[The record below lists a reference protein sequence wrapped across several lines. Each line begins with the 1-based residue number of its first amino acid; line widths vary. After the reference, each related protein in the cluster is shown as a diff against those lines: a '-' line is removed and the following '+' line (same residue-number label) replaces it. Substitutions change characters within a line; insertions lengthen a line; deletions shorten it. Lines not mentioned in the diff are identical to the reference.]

1 MSDID
6 NDDIPMAQCGACDS
20 IVPLDSESCP
30 ECGISFSGVTDE
42 QLGECGACSAIIPI
56 DSESCPECGASFVE
70 VPETDVVQESA
81 ITGDSQEIADNVVVA
96 APAMAIDPIDD
107 STHGQDRQTDVE
119 VRADMDAEESIPEA
133 SNEIYEDVP
142 EVEDLPEVETIEL
155 SQSIEAVVEQEVDT
169 TVEEQVHFEAEEESE
184 DIDVEEVDIAP
195 IVTTTVVD
203 EAKDDD
209 TIVEDSTVDDD
220 SATEVNV
227 SETQDEAAISEEID
241 DHVDELS
248 DEDDISTEALLEE
261 LQDDEDT
268 TEGDLETDSEL
279 EQETTEDESASENVE
294 EAVEEATVVM
304 AFENLALAIA
314 GTGMTAGEVFGEM
327 DTSEDNLID
336 APELQKGIK
345 KIAGEKMSP
354 KEVTAILN
362 YLDKDGDRRVNPNEL
377 VQALDDLRIGIKP
390 GKLPKVK
397 TFPSPMQKFLMGKKA
412 NDIFYPIAYFLM
424 VTFIGLWVVNGMGLL
439 VDGTG
444 GTVVYEGGVD
454 QWGGEIREGNWNLC
468 QSDALDE
475 MIDPCQGTVV
485 VGETYPCDPALDANK
500 CENSLTPFSG
510 ENGASSMPAGFYSD
524 GIFMIILGVIGLCA
538 IAYLHLVYAKSL
550 REKVKKLSGKSE
562 EEDEE
567 DVDEDGIEEESAED
581 EEEIEEDDEEE
592 FEDDD
597 DEEFE
602 DDDDE
607 EFEDDDDEDEDIDIG
622 DWIGL
627 ELDGKEY
634 FGEIVEFDD
643 DEGTVTI
650 ETEDGDEITGDQD
663 DMFIDEDDE

>member
-1 MSDID
+1 M
-6 NDDIPMAQCGACDS
+6 
-20 IVPLDSESCP
+20 
-30 ECGISFSGVTDE
+30 F
-42 QLGECGACSAIIPI
+42 
-56 DSESCPECGASFVE
+56 
-70 VPETDVVQESA
+70 
-81 ITGDSQEIADNVVVA
+81 
-96 APAMAIDPIDD
+96 
-107 STHGQDRQTDVE
+107 
-119 VRADMDAEESIPEA
+119 
-133 SNEIYEDVP
+133 

-397 TFPSPMQKFLMGKKA
+397 TFPSPMQ
-412 NDIFYPIAYFLM
+412 
-424 VTFIGLWVVNGMGLL
+424 
-439 VDGTG
+439 
-444 GTVVYEGGVD
+444 
-454 QWGGEIREGNWNLC
+454 
-468 QSDALDE
+468 
-475 MIDPCQGTVV
+475 
-485 VGETYPCDPALDANK
+485 
-500 CENSLTPFSG
+500 NS
-510 ENGASSMPAGFYSD
+510 
-524 GIFMIILGVIGLCA
+524 
-538 IAYLHLVYAKSL
+538 
-550 REKVKKLSGKSE
+550 
-562 EEDEE
+562 
-567 DVDEDGIEEESAED
+567 
-581 EEEIEEDDEEE
+581 
-592 FEDDD
+592 
-597 DEEFE
+597 
-602 DDDDE
+602 
-607 EFEDDDDEDEDIDIG
+607 
-622 DWIGL
+622 
-627 ELDGKEY
+627 
-634 FGEIVEFDD
+634 
-643 DEGTVTI
+643 
-650 ETEDGDEITGDQD
+650 
-663 DMFIDEDDE
+663 

>member
-1 MSDID
+1 M
-6 NDDIPMAQCGACDS
+6 
-20 IVPLDSESCP
+20 
-30 ECGISFSGVTDE
+30 
-42 QLGECGACSAIIPI
+42 
-56 DSESCPECGASFVE
+56 
-70 VPETDVVQESA
+70 
-81 ITGDSQEIADNVVVA
+81 
-96 APAMAIDPIDD
+96 
-107 STHGQDRQTDVE
+107 
-119 VRADMDAEESIPEA
+119 
-133 SNEIYEDVP
+133 
-142 EVEDLPEVETIEL
+142 
-155 SQSIEAVVEQEVDT
+155 
-169 TVEEQVHFEAEEESE
+169 
-184 DIDVEEVDIAP
+184 
-195 IVTTTVVD
+195 
-203 EAKDDD
+203 
-209 TIVEDSTVDDD
+209 
-220 SATEVNV
+220 
-227 SETQDEAAISEEID
+227 
-241 DHVDELS
+241 
-248 DEDDISTEALLEE
+248 LEE
-261 LQDDEDT
+261 LQDDEDA
-268 TEGDLETDSEL
+268 TEGDLETDSGL
-279 EQETTEDESASENVE
+279 DQETSDEESTSENVE
-294 EAVEEATVVM
+294 DAVEETTVVM

-336 APELQKGIK
+336 APELQKGIQ

-397 TFPSPMQKFLMGKKA
+397 TFPSPLQKFLMGKKA

-475 MIDPCQGTVV
+475 MIDPCQGTVA

-524 GIFMIILGVIGLCA
+524 GIFMIILGVIGLCVT
-538 IAYLHLVYAKSL
+538 AYLHLVYAKSL
-550 REKVKKLSGKSE
+550 KEKVKKLKGKSKEENE
-562 EEDEE
+562 EEDI
-567 DVDEDGIEEESAED
+567 DEDEIEEESAED

-597 DEEFE
+597 GEEFE

>member
-1 MSDID
+1 M
-6 NDDIPMAQCGACDS
+6 NPAPN
-20 IVPLDSESCP
+20 V
-30 ECGISFSGVTDE
+30 GISFSGVTDE

-70 VPETDVVQESA
+70 APETDDVQDNT
-81 ITGDSQEIADNVVVA
+81 IIDDSQEIAEDVVVA
-96 APAMAIDPIDD
+96 APAVAIESIDD
-107 STHGQDRQTDVE
+107 STHDQDQQTDVE
-119 VRADMDAEESIPEA
+119 VSEDMDTEESIPEA
-133 SNEIYEDVP
+133 SNENYEDVP
-142 EVEDLPEVETIEL
+142 EVEDLPEVEVIDI
-155 SQSIEAVVEQEVDT
+155 SQSTEAVVEQEVDT
-169 TVEEQVHFEAEEESE
+169 TVEEQAHVEAEEESE

-220 SATEVNV
+220 SATEVDAM
-227 SETQDEAAISEEID
+227 ETQEECAISEEID
-241 DHVDELS
+241 DHIDELS
-248 DEDDISTEALLEE
+248 DEDDVSTEALLEE
-261 LQDDEDT
+261 LQDDEDA

-279 EQETTEDESASENVE
+279 DQETSEDDSTPENVE
-294 EAVEEATVVM
+294 EAVEETTVVM

-397 TFPSPMQKFLMGKKA
+397 TFPSPLQKFLMGKKA

-550 REKVKKLSGKSE
+550 KEKVKKLKGKSE

-567 DVDEDGIEEESAED
+567 DIDEDEIEEESAED
-581 EEEIEEDDEEE
+581 EEEIEEE
-592 FEDDD
+592 
-597 DEEFE
+597 
-602 DDDDE
+602 
-607 EFEDDDDEDEDIDIG
+607 
-622 DWIGL
+622 
-627 ELDGKEY
+627 
-634 FGEIVEFDD
+634 
-643 DEGTVTI
+643 
-650 ETEDGDEITGDQD
+650 
-663 DMFIDEDDE
+663 

>member
-1 MSDID
+1 M
-6 NDDIPMAQCGACDS
+6 
-20 IVPLDSESCP
+20 
-30 ECGISFSGVTDE
+30 TT
-42 QLGECGACSAIIPI
+42 QLLKI
-56 DSESCPECGASFVE
+56 
-70 VPETDVVQESA
+70 
-81 ITGDSQEIADNVVVA
+81 
-96 APAMAIDPIDD
+96 
-107 STHGQDRQTDVE
+107 
-119 VRADMDAEESIPEA
+119 
-133 SNEIYEDVP
+133 
-142 EVEDLPEVETIEL
+142 L
-155 SQSIEAVVEQEVDT
+155 QSMMI
-169 TVEEQVHFEAEEESE
+169 H
-184 DIDVEEVDIAP
+184 
-195 IVTTTVVD
+195 
-203 EAKDDD
+203 
-209 TIVEDSTVDDD
+209 
-220 SATEVNV
+220 ATEVNA

-279 EQETTEDESASENVE
+279 DQETTEDESASENVE

-622 DWIGL
+622 DWIWS
-627 ELDGKEY
+627 
-634 FGEIVEFDD
+634 
-643 DEGTVTI
+643 
-650 ETEDGDEITGDQD
+650 
-663 DMFIDEDDE
+663 

>member
-30 ECGISFSGVTDE
+30 ECGISFSGVTDD

-56 DSESCPECGASFVE
+56 DSESCPECGALFVE
-70 VPETDVVQESA
+70 VPETDDVQESA
-81 ITGDSQEIADNVVVA
+81 ITDDSQEIADDVVVA
-96 APAMAIDPIDD
+96 APAMAIESMEG
-107 STHGQDRQTDVE
+107 STHERDQQTDAE
-119 VRADMDAEESIPEA
+119 VNAGAEVEESIPDA
-133 SNEIYEDVP
+133 SNEDYEDVP
-142 EVEDLPEVETIEL
+142 EVEDLPEVEVIDV
-155 SQSIEAVVEQEVDT
+155 SQSTEAVVEQEADT
-169 TVEEQVHFEAEEESE
+169 IVEEQVHVEAEEESE
-184 DIDVEEVDIAP
+184 DTEVEGLDIAP

-203 EAKDDD
+203 EVEEVESSD
-209 TIVEDSTVDDD
+209 EDSTVDDD
-220 SATEVNV
+220 SATEVDAT
-227 SETQDEAAISEEID
+227 ETQEDAAISEEID
-241 DHVDELS
+241 DHIDELS

-261 LQDDEDT
+261 LQDDEDAT
-268 TEGDLETDSEL
+268 GGDLETDSEL
-279 EQETTEDESASENVE
+279 DQDTSEDESTSENVE
-294 EAVEEATVVM
+294 DAIEETTVVM

-397 TFPSPMQKFLMGKKA
+397 TFPSPLQKFLMGKKA

-475 MIDPCQGTVV
+475 MIDPCQGTVA
-485 VGETYPCDPALDANK
+485 VGETYPCDPALDPNK

-524 GIFMIILGVIGLCA
+524 GIFMIILGVIGLCVT
-538 IAYLHLVYAKSL
+538 AYLHLVYAKSL
-550 REKVKKLSGKSE
+550 REQVKKLSGKSE

-567 DVDEDGIEEESAED
+567 DLDEDEIEEESAED
-581 EEEIEEDDEEE
+581 EEVIEEEEEEE

-607 EFEDDDDEDEDIDIG
+607 EFEDDDEEDEDIDIG

>member
-70 VPETDVVQESA
+70 VPETDDVQESA
-81 ITGDSQEIADNVVVA
+81 ITDDSQEIADNVVVTE
-96 APAMAIDPIDD
+96 PAIAIEPIDD

-142 EVEDLPEVETIEL
+142 EVEDLPEVETIEV

-184 DIDVEEVDIAP
+184 DIEVEEVDIAP

-203 EAKDDD
+203 EAKDDE

-663 DMFIDEDDE
+663 DMFIE

>member
-1 MSDID
+1 M
-6 NDDIPMAQCGACDS
+6 
-20 IVPLDSESCP
+20 
-30 ECGISFSGVTDE
+30 F
-42 QLGECGACSAIIPI
+42 
-56 DSESCPECGASFVE
+56 
-70 VPETDVVQESA
+70 
-81 ITGDSQEIADNVVVA
+81 
-96 APAMAIDPIDD
+96 
-107 STHGQDRQTDVE
+107 
-119 VRADMDAEESIPEA
+119 
-133 SNEIYEDVP
+133 P
-142 EVEDLPEVETIEL
+142 EVEDLPEVEVIDI
-155 SQSIEAVVEQEVDT
+155 SQSTEAVVEQEVDT
-169 TVEEQVHFEAEEESE
+169 TVEEQAHFEAEEESE

-203 EAKDDD
+203 ETKDDD

-220 SATEVNV
+220 SATEVDAM
-227 SETQDEAAISEEID
+227 ETQENAAISEEID
-241 DHVDELS
+241 DHIDELS

-261 LQDDEDT
+261 LQDDEDA

-279 EQETTEDESASENVE
+279 DQETTEDESASENVE
-294 EAVEEATVVM
+294 DAVEETTVVM

-397 TFPSPMQKFLMGKKA
+397 TFPSPLQKFLMGKKA

-538 IAYLHLVYAKSL
+538 TAYLHLVYAKSL
-550 REKVKKLSGKSE
+550 KEKVKKLSGKSE

-567 DVDEDGIEEESAED
+567 DVDEDEIEEESAED
-581 EEEIEEDDEEE
+581 EGRIRRR
-592 FEDDD
+592 
-597 DEEFE
+597 
-602 DDDDE
+602 
-607 EFEDDDDEDEDIDIG
+607 
-622 DWIGL
+622 
-627 ELDGKEY
+627 
-634 FGEIVEFDD
+634 
-643 DEGTVTI
+643 
-650 ETEDGDEITGDQD
+650 
-663 DMFIDEDDE
+663 

>member
-81 ITGDSQEIADNVVVA
+81 ITDDSQEIADNVVVA

-220 SATEVNV
+220 SATEVNA

>member
-1 MSDID
+1 
-6 NDDIPMAQCGACDS
+6 
-20 IVPLDSESCP
+20 
-30 ECGISFSGVTDE
+30 
-42 QLGECGACSAIIPI
+42 
-56 DSESCPECGASFVE
+56 
-70 VPETDVVQESA
+70 
-81 ITGDSQEIADNVVVA
+81 
-96 APAMAIDPIDD
+96 
-107 STHGQDRQTDVE
+107 
-119 VRADMDAEESIPEA
+119 
-133 SNEIYEDVP
+133 
-142 EVEDLPEVETIEL
+142 
-155 SQSIEAVVEQEVDT
+155 
-169 TVEEQVHFEAEEESE
+169 
-184 DIDVEEVDIAP
+184 
-195 IVTTTVVD
+195 
-203 EAKDDD
+203 
-209 TIVEDSTVDDD
+209 
-220 SATEVNV
+220 
-227 SETQDEAAISEEID
+227 
-241 DHVDELS
+241 
-248 DEDDISTEALLEE
+248 
-261 LQDDEDT
+261 
-268 TEGDLETDSEL
+268 
-279 EQETTEDESASENVE
+279 
-294 EAVEEATVVM
+294 
-304 AFENLALAIA
+304 
-314 GTGMTAGEVFGEM
+314 
-327 DTSEDNLID
+327 
-336 APELQKGIK
+336 
-345 KIAGEKMSP
+345 
-354 KEVTAILN
+354 
-362 YLDKDGDRRVNPNEL
+362 
-377 VQALDDLRIGIKP
+377 
-390 GKLPKVK
+390 
-397 TFPSPMQKFLMGKKA
+397 MGKKA

-524 GIFMIILGVIGLCA
+524 GIFMIILGVIGLCVT
-538 IAYLHLVYAKSL
+538 AYLHLFYAKSL

-567 DVDEDGIEEESAED
+567 EVDEDGIEEESAED

-622 DWIGL
+622 HWIGL

>member
-1 MSDID
+1 MSNID

-70 VPETDVVQESA
+70 APETDDVQDNT
-81 ITGDSQEIADNVVVA
+81 IIDDSQEIAEDVVVA

-107 STHGQDRQTDVE
+107 STHDQDLQIDPE
-119 VRADMDAEESIPEA
+119 ISEDIHAEESIPEA
-133 SNEIYEDVP
+133 SNENYEDVP
-142 EVEDLPEVETIEL
+142 EVEDLPEVEVIDI
-155 SQSIEAVVEQEVDT
+155 SQSTEAVVEQEVDT
-169 TVEEQVHFEAEEESE
+169 TVEEQAHVEAEEESE

-203 EAKDDD
+203 ETKDDD
-209 TIVEDSTVDDD
+209 TTVEDSTVDDD
-220 SATEVNV
+220 SATEVDAM
-227 SETQDEAAISEEID
+227 ETQENAAISEEID
-241 DHVDELS
+241 DHIDELS
-248 DEDDISTEALLEE
+248 DEDDVSTEALLEE
-261 LQDDEDT
+261 LQDDEDA

-279 EQETTEDESASENVE
+279 DQETTEDESASENVE
-294 EAVEEATVVM
+294 EAVEETTVVM

-397 TFPSPMQKFLMGKKA
+397 TFPSPLQKFLMGKKA
-412 NDIFYPIAYFLM
+412 NDIIYPIAYFLM

-524 GIFMIILGVIGLCA
+524 GIFMIILGVIGLCVT
-538 IAYLHLVYAKSL
+538 AYLHLVYAKSL
-550 REKVKKLSGKSE
+550 REKVKKLKGKSE

-567 DVDEDGIEEESAED
+567 DVDEDEIEEESAED
-581 EEEIEEDDEEE
+581 EEEIEEFEEDDEEE

-622 DWIGL
+622 DW
-627 ELDGKEY
+627 
-634 FGEIVEFDD
+634 VWS
-643 DEGTVTI
+643 
-650 ETEDGDEITGDQD
+650 
-663 DMFIDEDDE
+663 

>member
-475 MIDPCQGTVV
+475 MIDPCQGTVA

-567 DVDEDGIEEESAED
+567 DVDEDEIEEESAED

>member
-30 ECGISFSGVTDE
+30 ECGISFSGVTDD

-56 DSESCPECGASFVE
+56 DSESCPECGALFVE
-70 VPETDVVQESA
+70 VPETDDVQESA
-81 ITGDSQEIADNVVVA
+81 ITDDSQEIADDVVVA
-96 APAMAIDPIDD
+96 APAMAIESMEG
-107 STHGQDRQTDVE
+107 STHERDQQTDAE
-119 VRADMDAEESIPEA
+119 VNAGAEVEESIPDA
-133 SNEIYEDVP
+133 SNEDYEDVP
-142 EVEDLPEVETIEL
+142 EVEDLPEVEVIDV
-155 SQSIEAVVEQEVDT
+155 SQSTEAVVEQEADT
-169 TVEEQVHFEAEEESE
+169 IVEEQVHVEAEEESE
-184 DIDVEEVDIAP
+184 DTEVEGLDIAP

-203 EAKDDD
+203 EVEEVESSD
-209 TIVEDSTVDDD
+209 EDSTVDDD
-220 SATEVNV
+220 SATEVDAT
-227 SETQDEAAISEEID
+227 ETQEDAAISEEID
-241 DHVDELS
+241 DHIDELS

-261 LQDDEDT
+261 LQDDEDAT
-268 TEGDLETDSEL
+268 GGDLETDSEL
-279 EQETTEDESASENVE
+279 DQDTSEDESTSENVE
-294 EAVEEATVVM
+294 DAIEETTVVM

-397 TFPSPMQKFLMGKKA
+397 TFPSPLQKFLMGKKA

-475 MIDPCQGTVV
+475 MIDPCQGTVA
-485 VGETYPCDPALDANK
+485 VGETYPCDPALDPNK

-524 GIFMIILGVIGLCA
+524 GIFMIILGVIGLCVT
-538 IAYLHLVYAKSL
+538 AYLHLVYAKSL
-550 REKVKKLSGKSE
+550 RKQVKKLSGKSE

-567 DVDEDGIEEESAED
+567 DLDEDEIEEESAED
-581 EEEIEEDDEEE
+581 EEVIEEEEEEE

-607 EFEDDDDEDEDIDIG
+607 EFEDDDEEDEDIDIG

>member
-30 ECGISFSGVTDE
+30 ECGISFSGVTDD

-56 DSESCPECGASFVE
+56 DSESCPECGALFVE
-70 VPETDVVQESA
+70 VPETDDVQESA
-81 ITGDSQEIADNVVVA
+81 ITDDSQEIADDVVVA
-96 APAMAIDPIDD
+96 APAMAIESMEG
-107 STHGQDRQTDVE
+107 STHERDQQTDAE
-119 VRADMDAEESIPEA
+119 VNAGAEVEESIPDA
-133 SNEIYEDVP
+133 SNEDYEDVP
-142 EVEDLPEVETIEL
+142 EVEDLPEVEVIDV
-155 SQSIEAVVEQEVDT
+155 SQSTEAVVEQEADT
-169 TVEEQVHFEAEEESE
+169 IVEEQLHVEAEEESE
-184 DIDVEEVDIAP
+184 DTEVEGLDTAP

-203 EAKDDD
+203 EVEEVES
-209 TIVEDSTVDDD
+209 TGEDSTVDDD
-220 SATEVNV
+220 SATEVDAT
-227 SETQDEAAISEEID
+227 ETQEDAAISEEID
-241 DHVDELS
+241 DHIDELS

-261 LQDDEDT
+261 LQDDEDAT
-268 TEGDLETDSEL
+268 GGDLETDSEL
-279 EQETTEDESASENVE
+279 DQDTSEDESTSENVE
-294 EAVEEATVVM
+294 DAIEETTVVM

-397 TFPSPMQKFLMGKKA
+397 TFPSPLQKFLMGKKA

-475 MIDPCQGTVV
+475 MIDPCQGTVA
-485 VGETYPCDPALDANK
+485 VGETYPCDPALDPNK

-524 GIFMIILGVIGLCA
+524 GIFMIILGVIGLCVT
-538 IAYLHLVYAKSL
+538 AYLHLVYAKSL
-550 REKVKKLSGKSE
+550 RKQVKKLSGKSE

-567 DVDEDGIEEESAED
+567 DLDEDEIEEESAED
-581 EEEIEEDDEEE
+581 EEVIEEEEEEE

-607 EFEDDDDEDEDIDIG
+607 EFEDDGEEDEDIDIG

>member
-56 DSESCPECGASFVE
+56 DSESCPECGASFIE
-70 VPETDVVQESA
+70 APETDDIQENT
-81 ITGDSQEIADNVVVA
+81 ITDDSQDIAEDVVVA
-96 APAMAIDPIDD
+96 APAIAIDPIDD
-107 STHGQDRQTDVE
+107 STQAQDLETDPE
-119 VRADMDAEESIPEA
+119 ISEELHDEESMYEA
-133 SNEIYEDVP
+133 SNENYEDVP
-142 EVEDLPEVETIEL
+142 GVEEQPEVEIIEV
-155 SQSIEAVVEQEVDT
+155 SQSTEAIVEQEVDE
-169 TVEEQVHFEAEEESE
+169 TVEEQVRAEAEEESE
-184 DIDVEEVDIAP
+184 DTEVEELDIAP

-203 EAKDDD
+203 E
-209 TIVEDSTVDDD
+209 VEEVESTDEDPTVDDD
-220 SATEVNV
+220 SATEVDAT
-227 SETQDEAAISEEID
+227 ETQGDAAISEEID
-241 DHVDELS
+241 DHIDELS

-261 LQDDEDT
+261 LQDDEDA
-268 TEGDLETDSEL
+268 TEGDLETDSGL
-279 EQETTEDESASENVE
+279 DQETSDEESTSENVE
-294 EAVEEATVVM
+294 DAVEETTVVM

-336 APELQKGIK
+336 APELQKGIQ

-397 TFPSPMQKFLMGKKA
+397 TFPSPLQKFLMGKKA

-475 MIDPCQGTVV
+475 MIDPCQGTVA

-510 ENGASSMPAGFYSD
+510 ENGALSMPAGFYSD
-524 GIFMIILGVIGLCA
+524 GIFMIILGVIGLCVT
-538 IAYLHLVYAKSL
+538 AYLHLVYAKSL

-562 EEDEE
+562 EDDEE
-567 DVDEDGIEEESAED
+567 DAEEEEIEEESSED

-597 DEEFE
+597 GEEFE

>member
-56 DSESCPECGASFVE
+56 DSESCPECGASFIE
-70 VPETDVVQESA
+70 APETDDIQENT
-81 ITGDSQEIADNVVVA
+81 ITDDSQDIAEDVVVA
-96 APAMAIDPIDD
+96 APAIAIDPIDD
-107 STHGQDRQTDVE
+107 STQAQDLETDPE
-119 VRADMDAEESIPEA
+119 ISEELHDEESMYEA
-133 SNEIYEDVP
+133 SNENYEDVP
-142 EVEDLPEVETIEL
+142 GVEEQPEVEIIEV
-155 SQSIEAVVEQEVDT
+155 SQSTEAIVEQEVDE
-169 TVEEQVHFEAEEESE
+169 TVEEQVRAEAEEESE
-184 DIDVEEVDIAP
+184 DTEVEELDIAP

-203 EAKDDD
+203 E
-209 TIVEDSTVDDD
+209 VEEVESTDEDPTVDDD
-220 SATEVNV
+220 SATEVDAT
-227 SETQDEAAISEEID
+227 ETQGDAAISEEID
-241 DHVDELS
+241 DHIDELS

-261 LQDDEDT
+261 LQDDEDA
-268 TEGDLETDSEL
+268 TEGDLETDSGL
-279 EQETTEDESASENVE
+279 DQETSDEESTSENVE
-294 EAVEEATVVM
+294 DAVEETTVVM

-336 APELQKGIK
+336 APELQKGIQ

-397 TFPSPMQKFLMGKKA
+397 TFPSPLQKFLMGKKA

-485 VGETYPCDPALDANK
+485 VGETYPCDPALDSNK

-510 ENGASSMPAGFYSD
+510 ENGALSMPAGFYSD
-524 GIFMIILGVIGLCA
+524 GIFMIILGVIGLCVT
-538 IAYLHLVYAKSL
+538 AYLHLVYAKSL

-562 EEDEE
+562 EDDEE
-567 DVDEDGIEEESAED
+567 DAEEEEIEEESSED

-597 DEEFE
+597 GEEFE